1 MEISKTN
8 TYTGTETETNPPIN
22 YKTKGCTKMSKY
34 EFKAINLIAETFEKR
49 GVKFDVVSHHSSEQ
63 LLAGFSVDCGPNVIM
78 RFISRDNDNDVA
90 ARIFGLISNT
100 PKEKRARVMEACN
113 VLNHKIRYMKFYLD
127 TDGDINVEYDFPV
140 HSPDDGIGEMA
151 FEIFVR
157 MMQILDSEYSIFMKA
172 LYSDEELDIQGHS
185 VPTELMQKLQEL
197 RKMME
202 ARMAAMEDSAD
213 GEESDDLDLDFD
225 LDLETV
231 GSPDDVAC

>member
-1 MEISKTN
+1 
-8 TYTGTETETNPPIN
+8 
-22 YKTKGCTKMSKY
+22 MSKY

-49 GVKFDVVSHHSSEQ
+49 GVKFDVVSHHGSEQ

-90 ARIFGLISNT
+90 TRIFGLISNT
-100 PKEKRARVMEACN
+100 PKEKRTRVMEACN

-172 LYSDEELDIQGHS
+172 LYSDEELDIQEHS

-213 GEESDDLDLDFD
+213 GEESDDLDLD
-225 LDLETV
+225 LEMVDT
-231 GSPDDVAC
+231 SDDVAS

>member
-1 MEISKTN
+1 
-8 TYTGTETETNPPIN
+8 
-22 YKTKGCTKMSKY
+22 MSKY
-34 EFKAINLIAETFEKR
+34 EFKAINLITETFEKR
-49 GVKFDVVSHHSSEQ
+49 GVKFDVVSHRGSEQ

-90 ARIFGLISNT
+90 ARIFGLITNT
-100 PKEKRARVMEACN
+100 PKEKMGRVMEACN

-140 HSPDDGIGEMA
+140 HTPDDGIGEMA

-157 MMQILDSEYSIFMKA
+157 TMQILDSEYSIFMKA

-202 ARMAAMEDSAD
+202 SRMATLEDSTD
-213 GEESDDLDLDFD
+213 DEESDGLDLDFD
-225 LDLETV
+225 LDLETD

>member
-1 MEISKTN
+1 
-8 TYTGTETETNPPIN
+8 
-22 YKTKGCTKMSKY
+22 
-34 EFKAINLIAETFEKR
+34 
-49 GVKFDVVSHHSSEQ
+49 
-63 LLAGFSVDCGPNVIM
+63 M

-213 GEESDDLDLDFD
+213 GEESDDLDLD
-225 LDLETV
+225 LEIV
-231 GSPDDVAC
+231 DSSDVVAS

>member
-1 MEISKTN
+1 MN
-8 TYTGTETETNPPIN
+8 
-22 YKTKGCTKMSKY
+22 KY
-34 EFKAINLIAETFEKR
+34 EFNATNLIAEAFEKR
-49 GVKFDVVSHHSSEQ
+49 GVKFDVVSHHGSEQ

-113 VLNHKIRYMKFYLD
+113 MLNHKIRYMKFYLD

-213 GEESDDLDLDFD
+213 GEESDNLD
-225 LDLETV
+225 LDLEMV
-231 GSPDDVAC
+231 DSSDDVAS

>member
-1 MEISKTN
+1 MN
-8 TYTGTETETNPPIN
+8 
-22 YKTKGCTKMSKY
+22 KY
-34 EFKAINLIAETFEKR
+34 EFKAINLLAETFEKR
-49 GVKFDVVSHHSSEQ
+49 GVKFDVVSHDGSEE
-63 LLAGFSVDCGPNVIM
+63 LRAGFSVDCGPFVIM

-100 PKEKRARVMEACN
+100 PKEKRTRVMEACN
-113 VLNHKIRYMKFYLD
+113 VLNHKIRYVKFYLD

-172 LYSDEELDIQGHS
+172 LYSDEELDIQGHGL
-185 VPTELMQKLQEL
+185 PTELMQKLQEL

-202 ARMAAMEDSAD
+202 ARMAALEDS
-213 GEESDDLDLDFD
+213 SDDEGSDGLDLDFD
-225 LDLETV
+225 LDLDTV
-231 GSPDDVAC
+231 DSPDDVAC

>member
-1 MEISKTN
+1 M
-8 TYTGTETETNPPIN
+8 
-22 YKTKGCTKMSKY
+22 TKF
-34 EFKAINLIAETFEKR
+34 EFKATKLIAETFEKR
-49 GVKFDVVSHHSSEQ
+49 GVKFDVVSHHGSEQ
-63 LLAGFSVDCGPNVIM
+63 LLAGFSVECGPNVIM

-90 ARIFGLISNT
+90 ARIFGLIANT
-100 PKEKRARVMEACN
+100 PKEKRARLMDACN

-172 LYSDEELDIQGHS
+172 LYSDEELDIQSHS
-185 VPTELMQKLQEL
+185 VPAELMQKLQEL

-202 ARMAAMEDSAD
+202 ARIAAAEDSTVNEA
-213 GEESDDLDLDFD
+213 SDNLD
-225 LDLETV
+225 LDLELEAV
-231 GSPDDVAC
+231 DSPDNVSC